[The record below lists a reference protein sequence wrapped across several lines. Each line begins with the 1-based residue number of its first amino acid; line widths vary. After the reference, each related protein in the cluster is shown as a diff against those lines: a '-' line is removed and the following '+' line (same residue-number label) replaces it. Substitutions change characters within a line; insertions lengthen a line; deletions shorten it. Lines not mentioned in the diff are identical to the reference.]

1 MALVQFQFKVKVKDV
16 RRGGS
21 VALVIGN
28 HTLPMSPPSPTEGRW
43 SVCVAV
49 PSGEHKYN
57 YAITTP
63 DGQIRRDDNG
73 NDGMPMYPPER
84 VERIDPDGE
93 HGALHIIVDSFGKY
107 GGKWVIVTP
116 SHQASQA
123 PFSSLNAIQ
132 SPTPFTALP
141 TTHGQ
146 MTTLPNTVK
155 IHASTHERPIT
166 IGFTDAASEATRRL
180 CIGVAC
186 EEMTASA
193 ARHLFCQGADAKATV
208 TVDGH
213 RRALVQLLAK
223 YHRAAVC
230 AAGVLRVL
238 LDAGAGRDA
247 DNLQYCLEKDRWDL
261 IEVLLEPQ
269 CNWAGVVGVSL
280 LRELAVADDQYLTPA
295 ARLRMTKAAGD
306 RDASV
311 LTEEDDSG
319 MQPIHCFCQHPLRDS
334 QCQELLID
342 YFVAKV
348 GPDVV
353 NTPDEDGERPLWYAY
368 IDLSDGG
375 GRDEEW
381 EGEGE
386 GVDEATV
393 DRLCHHG
400 AAQHINTPNSDGRTL
415 LKAVAQSLA
424 GTDTEVLVNLLEHGA
439 SLAAADAWPGAVQ
452 RAPLQTAKHR
462 GWDDMESDSSGGGL
476 SEPDVVVS
484 TPTWKR
490 VVPTPS
496 WKRLLVDA
504 YRSFLNVSVPRM
516 AMRTINDALRPSRS
530 LTASLTR
537 TIPLRTNSIT
547 LPVDVLTTVGQF
559 MHHRP
564 HIHIGD
570 QPVGDRT
577 NRTVDQYVREAKRM
591 IMTQEDG
598 NARLLG
604 GHGRPPLRCFA
615 VRGEADRCM
624 GICEML
630 YRAVRAEAT
639 RWDIRVTIQRPHSSD
654 DEILENFAIVKR
666 DTARQQAGE
675 KAMEAGMAP

>member
-1 MALVQFQFKVKVKDV
+1 M
-16 RRGGS
+16 
-21 VALVIGN
+21 
-28 HTLPMSPPSPTEGRW
+28 
-43 SVCVAV
+43 
-49 PSGEHKYN
+49 
-57 YAITTP
+57 
-63 DGQIRRDDNG
+63 
-73 NDGMPMYPPER
+73 
-84 VERIDPDGE
+84 
-93 HGALHIIVDSFGKY
+93 
-107 GGKWVIVTP
+107 
-116 SHQASQA
+116 
-123 PFSSLNAIQ
+123 
-132 SPTPFTALP
+132 
-141 TTHGQ
+141 
-146 MTTLPNTVK
+146 
-155 IHASTHERPIT
+155 
-166 IGFTDAASEATRRL
+166 
-180 CIGVAC
+180 
-186 EEMTASA
+186 
-193 ARHLFCQGADAKATV
+193 

-213 RRALVQLLAK
+213 RRTLVQLLAK

-238 LDAGAGRDA
+238 LDAGAGREA
-247 DNLQYCLEKDRWDL
+247 DSLQYCLEKDRWDL

-269 CNWAGVVGVSL
+269 CSWARVVGVSL
-280 LRELAVADDQYLTPA
+280 LRELAVANDLHLTPA
-295 ARLRMTKAAGD
+295 SRLQMTKAAGD

-342 YFVAKV
+342 YFVSKV

-375 GRDEEW
+375 GRDE

-415 LKAVAQSLA
+415 LKAVAESSA
-424 GTDTEVLVNLLEHGA
+424 GTDHLDTEVLDTEVLVSLLEHGA
-439 SLAAADAWPGAVQ
+439 SLTAAGAWPGAAQ
-452 RAPLQTAKHR
+452 RAPPQTAKHR
-462 GWDDMESDSSGGGL
+462 GWDGMESDSSGGGL
-476 SEPDVVVS
+476 SELDVVE
-484 TPTWKR
+484 TAWNR
-490 VVPTPS
+490 VVSTPS

-547 LPVDVLTTVGQF
+547 LPVDVLTAVGEF
-559 MHHRP
+559 LYHRP

-570 QPVGDRT
+570 QPVGDRI
-577 NRTVDQYVREAKRM
+577 NRIVDQYVREAKRM

-598 NARLLG
+598 NARVVG

-639 RWDIRVTIQRPHSSD
+639 RWDIRVTIQRPHYSD

-675 KAMEAGMAP
+675 KAVEAGVAR